1 MKCDIKDLKVKGVLD
16 ESGVKNFLIETPD
29 SGSYFAMRQPNGK
42 FTVGDDGVSRT
53 LKQCKEVVANDAVV
67 FFADAT
73 EPSGPPQRDE
83 TWDCVHPC
91 AMLAMIYAGVG
102 VGSDSECISPHEIR
116 RTLDAYGWIDSDGL
130 IDVVAADENYEKW
143 SK

>member
-1 MKCDIKDLKVKGVLD
+1 MKCEVKDLKVKGVLD

-83 TWDCVHPC
+83 TWGCVDPC
-91 AMLAMIYAGVG
+91 ALLILKSDELADQEVL
-102 VGSDSECISPHEIR
+102 
-116 RTLDAYGWIDSDGL
+116 RTLDAYGWLLPSGEPDIEQARDNLS
-130 IDVVAADENYEKW
+130 KW